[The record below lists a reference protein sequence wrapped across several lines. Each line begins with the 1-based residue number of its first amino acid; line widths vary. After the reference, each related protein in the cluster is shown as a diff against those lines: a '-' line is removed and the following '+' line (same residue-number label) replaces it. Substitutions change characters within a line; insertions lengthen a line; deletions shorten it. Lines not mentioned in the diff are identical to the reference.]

1 MCKVNVSLSTS
12 NAGSEL
18 LIQNSP
24 AKLKHP
30 HEGSIKGEIICFL
43 LKPLL
48 LTWAWTFQGDGT
60 VSTLWKKP
68 AGRGPAAPVQSTQQQ
83 MLCTKTLQSLPA
95 CKQRRL
101 SDHSLYFSW
110 PNKSGGHTRGEI
122 SSAACNGFNLRKPT
136 LLSRAEWLLLQ

>member
-1 MCKVNVSLSTS
+1 MSTT

-48 LTWAWTFQGDGT
+48 LTWTLQGDGT
-60 VSTLWKKP
+60 EATLWKMP
-68 AGRGPAAPVQSTQQQ
+68 AGRGPAAPVQSKQQQ

-95 CKQRRL
+95 CKQSRL

-110 PNKSGGHTRGEI
+110 PNKSGGDTGGKFP
-122 SSAACNGFNLRKPT
+122 ALPVMGLT
-136 LLSRAEWLLLQ
+136 